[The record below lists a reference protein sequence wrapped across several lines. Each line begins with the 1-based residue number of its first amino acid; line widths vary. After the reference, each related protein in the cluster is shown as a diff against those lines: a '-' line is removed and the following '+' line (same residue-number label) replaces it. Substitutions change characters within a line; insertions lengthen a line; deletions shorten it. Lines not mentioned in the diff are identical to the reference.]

1 MRTVRDRTVARKSP
15 PEGNNMTKLD
25 YSTSDDPQRRHRML
39 RFRNI
44 LILFYVGLIAAS
56 IAVVRHEMNTQA
68 AAGNGFGVIFGF
80 IAIVVLVVML
90 VLFYFASL
98 FLAGILYRAGQK
110 MWVVYV
116 VSLTG
121 GPVMVIAASWL
132 WRLLH

>member
-1 MRTVRDRTVARKSP
+1 MSVRLAIDIGGTFTDATLIDEETGGVAIA
-15 PEGNNMTKLD
+15 TLC
-25 YSTSDDPQRRHRML
+25 
-39 RFRNI
+39 I
-44 LILFYVGLIAAS
+44 LV
-56 IAVVRHEMNTQA
+56 QA
-68 AAGNGFGVIFGF
+68 
-80 IAIVVLVVML
+80 VVML